1 MNRFNRLIKKP
12 YVIYRKSLRGG
23 VIISK
28 LRMMRC
34 AFLVRLIRWYYHC
47 DIPYTIDVSGC
58 YFCHKGFG
66 TVIHPRAII
75 GKKVVIQHAVTIG
88 EIKDAV
94 PIIGDNVYI
103 GAKATIIGGVR
114 IGNNA
119 KIGAGA
125 VVLKDVPDGC
135 SAVGV
140 PARIIENKD
149 GTKTT
154 EVNID

>member
-1 MNRFNRLIKKP
+1 
-12 YVIYRKSLRGG
+12 
-23 VIISK
+23 
-28 LRMMRC
+28 MMRC

-47 DIPYTIDVSGC
+47 DIPYTVDVSGC

-88 EIKDAV
+88 EIDDAT

-103 GAKATIIGGVR
+103 GAKATIIGGAR

-119 KIGAGA
+119 KIGAGD

-140 PARIIENKD
+140 PARIIDNKD
-149 GTKTT
+149 GSKIT